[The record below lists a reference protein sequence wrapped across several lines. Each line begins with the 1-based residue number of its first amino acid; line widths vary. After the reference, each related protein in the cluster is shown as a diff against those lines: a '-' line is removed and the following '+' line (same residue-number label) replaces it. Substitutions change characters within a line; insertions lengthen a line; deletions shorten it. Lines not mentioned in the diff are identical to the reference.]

1 MIKLGCVKYFKDYIL
16 TLVVG
21 VVISKNENESRVPL
35 VPQHIKNLI
44 KSGYAVLIETQA
56 GSRSDYSD
64 QLYQEA
70 GAEIVQKRSDVLQR
84 SNIIL
89 CLERPD
95 NSDLK
100 LCKGQK
106 SFIGLLSPYENRGAL
121 EELTAQGHSP
131 FALELMPRITRAQNM
146 DILSSQ
152 SNLMGYCA
160 VIHAANMFKGIFP
173 MMVTAAGT
181 IKPVRVLVIGAGVA
195 GLQAIATAKRL
206 GAIVHAFDVR
216 AEAKEQVESLGGVF
230 VSVDEDNT
238 KQEKQIYAKEV
249 TAEYKAKQQLA
260 LENILKTQDIVITTA
275 LIPGRQAPVIVTKEM
290 VELMAGGSVIVDL
303 AGSIG
308 GNCALTQWGKDI
320 VHNHVTIS
328 SPFNILN
335 KISKTASLT
344 LSNNFM
350 QFLTSVY
357 SNYAHGKASELDFEI
372 LNALKIEAKKECTSE
387 GLKKSEDK
395 VIVEK
400 SKKDNTES
408 KPKTTQKKVVKK
420 DSKSEKISKTV
431 NKETVKNK
439 IKEKKYKSEGV

>member
-1 MIKLGCVKYFKDYIL
+1 MIKLGCEKYFKDYIL

-21 VVISKNENESRVPL
+21 VVVSKNENESRVPL
-35 VPQHIKNLI
+35 VPQHIKKLI
-44 KSGYAVLIETQA
+44 KSGYSILIKTQA
-56 GSRSDYSD
+56 GSQSDYSD
-64 QLYQEA
+64 HLYQEA
-70 GAEIVQKRSDVLQR
+70 GAEIVQKRSDILQR

-89 CLERPD
+89 CLEKPD
-95 NSDLK
+95 DSDLK

-106 SFIGLLSPYENRGAL
+106 TFIGLLSPYENRCAL
-121 EELTAQGHSP
+121 EELAAQGHCSY
-131 FALELMPRITRAQNM
+131 ALELMPRITRAQNM
-146 DILSSQ
+146 DVLSSQ

-160 VIHAANMFKGIFP
+160 VIHAANIFKGIFP

-216 AEAKEQVESLGGVF
+216 AEVKEQVESLGGVF

-238 KQEKQIYAKEV
+238 KQEKQVYAKEV

-290 VELMAGGSVIVDL
+290 AELMAGGSVIVDL
-303 AGSIG
+303 AGSMG

-320 VHNHVTIS
+320 VHNDVTIS

-335 KISKTASLT
+335 KISKTASFT

-372 LNALKIEAKKECTSE
+372 LNALKIEAKTVPNVEVVKEVV
-387 GLKKSEDK
+387 DK
-395 VIVEK
+395 VIVDK
-400 SKKDNTES
+400 KKKDNTES
-408 KPKTTQKKVVKK
+408 KSKTTQKKVVKK
-420 DSKSEKISKTV
+420 VSKSEQSSNAVK
-431 NKETVKNK
+431 KETVKNK
-439 IKEKKYKSEGV
+439 TKEKKV